1 VTPSPDDERP
11 QATDDDEESVEVEVS
26 GISAVVADR
35 GAAEALSLEVR
46 RLARSLGLELG
57 QIRVERAD
65 DPDEPGR
72 EAPSA

>member
-1 VTPSPDDERP
+1 VTPSPDHEPPR
-11 QATDDDEESVEVEVS
+11 ATGDDEENAEVEVS

-57 QIRVERAD
+57 QIRIERAD

>member
-1 VTPSPDDERP
+1 MTPSPDEEGPR
-11 QATDDDEESVEVEVS
+11 AAGHDDENVEVEVS
-26 GISAVVADR
+26 GISAVVTDR
-35 GAAEALSLEVR
+35 GAAEALTLEVR

-65 DPDEPGR
+65 EMDEPGR

>member
-1 VTPSPDDERP
+1 M
-11 QATDDDEESVEVEVS
+11 S
-26 GISAVVADR
+26 GISAVVTDR
-35 GAAEALSLEVR
+35 GAAEALTLEVR

-65 DPDEPGR
+65 EMDEPGR